1 MIGLSLYPES
11 EETRGVDFFFLSL
24 KIGGRMRRNTIREE
38 EAAAAAKPLG
48 KISDESRAET
58 CGAKPE
64 RRPLDLT
71 IGTQRLCGFC
81 VVA

>member
-1 MIGLSLYPES
+1 
-11 EETRGVDFFFLSL
+11 
-24 KIGGRMRRNTIREE
+24 MRQNTIREE
-38 EAAAAAKPLG
+38 EAAAAAAKPLG

>member
-1 MIGLSLYPES
+1 
-11 EETRGVDFFFLSL
+11 
-24 KIGGRMRRNTIREE
+24 MRRNTIREE
-38 EAAAAAKPLG
+38 EAAAAAAAAAKPLG